1 MIYELRDPAVAD
13 HLFANS
19 TDTVITSALQGIMGK
34 VYADDLQN
42 PTGAMIF
49 LNVFVFFAGEPNEE
63 LLQYKPDS
71 FNGDFAVFVP
81 QNEEWEACIERVW
94 ADKTEK
100 FSRYAIKKE
109 PDVFDVQKLTAFT
122 QEIPKSVTLQLIDK
136 NLYTQCLQN
145 EWSKDFVCNYKNADD
160 FLCNG
165 LGVVAVENGQVI
177 AGASSFSNYNGGIEI
192 EIVTHEDHRRRG
204 LATAVGAKLILECLK
219 RGLYPNW
226 DAATKISVALAEKL
240 GYHFSHE
247 YTAYRICPYV

>member
-1 MIYELRDPAVAD
+1 MIFELQHPCVAAN
-13 HLFANS
+13 LFAGS
-19 TDTVITSALQGIMGK
+19 TDTVITSALQGLMGK
-34 VYADDLQN
+34 VYADDMHN
-42 PTGAMIF
+42 PTCAMIF
-49 LNVFVFFAGEPNEE
+49 LNVFVYFAGEPNEE
-63 LLQYKPDS
+63 LLRYKPEALA
-71 FNGDFAVFVP
+71 GDFAVFVP
-81 QNEEWEACIERVW
+81 QNREWEICIERVFEER
-94 ADKTEK
+94 ATK

-122 QEIPKSVTLQLIDK
+122 QEIPQSVTLQLID
-136 NLYTQCLQN
+136 NDLYTQCLQN

-165 LGVVAVENGQVI
+165 LGVVAVENGQII
-177 AGASSFSNYNGGIEI
+177 AGASSFSNYREGIEI

-204 LATAVGAKLILECLK
+204 LATAVGAKLILECLN